1 MKVYEVTKKPVPAER
16 NPVAAFAQRSGA
28 GIHKDQNKKN
38 KPLRKVKHK
47 KKDFTTE
54 AAFLAPLIPAAVG
67 LIGTVLR
74 FGVPALKWILKW
86 IIRNPG
92 KTGGIWTIFEFGP
105 DIYEFYQN
113 YEYIIK
119 PLAKYGIPA
128 LAIAYILK
136 NGVEIWNMLKGKDP
150 ETISVDELKKLL
162 REPVAEAYKQKAG
175 DYARHG
181 GAMPKKKK
189 RGPHP
194 LGGKLVG

>member
-1 MKVYEVTKKPVPAER
+1 MKVNEVTKKPGPAER

-54 AAFLAPLIPAAVG
+54 SQLNESPIR
-67 LIGTVLR
+67 IGIE
-74 FGVPALKWILKW
+74 ALKWIFKW
-86 IIRNPG
+86 MTRNPG
-92 KTGGIWTIFEFGP
+92 KTAGIWGVLEFGP
-105 DIYEFYQN
+105 DIYEFYN
-113 YEYIIK
+113 RHEYIIK
-119 PLAKYGIPA
+119 PLVKYGIPA
-128 LAIAYILK
+128 LAVAFILI
-136 NGVEIWNMLKGKDP
+136 NGVKLWNMLKGKDP
-150 ETISVDELKKLL
+150 EEVNTDELKQLL
-162 REPVAEAYKQKAG
+162 KEPVAEAYKQKTG

-181 GAMPKKKK
+181 GSMPKKKK